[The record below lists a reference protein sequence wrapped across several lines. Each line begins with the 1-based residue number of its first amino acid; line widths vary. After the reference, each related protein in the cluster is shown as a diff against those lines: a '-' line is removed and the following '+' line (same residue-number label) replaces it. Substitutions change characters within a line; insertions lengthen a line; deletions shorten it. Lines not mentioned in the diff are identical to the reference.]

1 MENRFA
7 TVRFYPL
14 FSTNITGKVLIEMFN
29 IQTLNKISKYG
40 TDNFDTAKYNI
51 ADEVANPDAIM
62 VRSAAMHDMA
72 FGDNLLAI
80 ARAGAGVNNI
90 PVDKCAE
97 QGIVVFNTPGA
108 NANAVK
114 ELVIAGL
121 LISSRKVPEAMAWAQ
136 TLKGNGAEVGK
147 MVEKGKSQF
156 AGPEIMGKTLGVI
169 GLGAI
174 GVLVANAAV
183 ALGMKVVGFDPYLS
197 VKAALGLNPAVKAV
211 ADVKDVYAAA
221 DYITIH
227 VPYNADT
234 KGTINNDTI
243 ALMKDG
249 VRVLNF
255 ARGELVDSGAII
267 SALESGKVAAYVVD
281 FPSDEVL
288 GVKNVIAI
296 PHLGASTPE
305 SEDNCA
311 MMAAL
316 ELIDYIEN
324 GNIKNSVNYP
334 DAEMNAAGTKICV
347 MHKNVPD
354 VISQLTSVLGDAKIN
369 IDNMVSKSKKDY
381 AYTMLDAAGN
391 IGDDIIGKLAAVDS
405 VIKIR
410 VIK

>member
-1 MENRFA
+1 M
-7 TVRFYPL
+7 Y
-14 FSTNITGKVLIEMFN
+14 N

-40 TDNFDTAKYNI
+40 TDNFDAAKYNV
-51 ADEVANPDAIM
+51 ADTVENPEAIM
-62 VRSAAMHDMA
+62 VRSAAMHDME
-72 FGDNLLAI
+72 FGSNLLAI

-97 QGIVVFNTPGA
+97 AGICVFNTPGA

-121 LISSRKVPEAMAWAQ
+121 LISSRKVPEAMEWAQ

-147 MVEKGKSQF
+147 MVEKGKAQF

-174 GVLVANAAV
+174 GVLVANAAL
-183 ALGMKVVGFDPYLS
+183 ALGMKVVGYDPFLS
-197 VKAALGLNPAVKAV
+197 VKAALGLDPAAKVA

-227 VPYNADT
+227 VPFNAET

-249 VRVLNF
+249 VRILNF
-255 ARGELVDSGAII
+255 ARGELVDSAAITA
-267 SALESGKVAAYVVD
+267 ALESGKVAAYVVD
-281 FPSDEVL
+281 FPSDEIL
-288 GVKNVIAI
+288 GVKNAIAI

-311 MMAAL
+311 VMAAL

-334 DAEMNAAGTKICV
+334 DASMNAAGTKICII
-347 MHKNVPD
+347 HKNVPA
-354 VISQLTSVLGDAKIN
+354 VISAITTILGNEGIN
-369 IDNMVSKSKKDY
+369 IDNMLNKSKKEY
-381 AYTMLDAAGN
+381 AYTMIDAS
-391 IGDDIIGKLAAVDS
+391 GDVSDAIVAKLGAEEN
-405 VIKIR
+405 VIKVR